1 MSRFLLVLLAI
12 GLSQVAGFDAA
23 DAQTTSAQ
31 IEKADRLEDADRF
44 SDSLAILKEAEKNN
58 PHNAEILY
66 RISRVESELLDDLSD
81 DAKKKSYAQ
90 ESVAYA
96 QKAIEAAPQNS
107 NAHLAAAIAYG
118 MLTDYVDD
126 KTKMEYSK
134 LIEADAEK
142 AIELDPKNDY
152 AYLIIAR
159 WNFEMTQLNPV
170 LKTIAEWLYGQMPPA
185 SQNKALEEFQK
196 AIALA
201 PNRIIHHYSYGDALE
216 RLGRKEQAKAEF
228 QKVLQLTA
236 TDKED
241 RGYQKRAASA
251 LKAMER

>member
-12 GLSQVAGFDAA
+12 GLSQMAESNAA
-23 DAQTTSAQ
+23 HAQTISAQ

-44 SDSLAILKEAEKNN
+44 SDSLAILKAVEKND
-58 PHNAEILY
+58 PDHAEILY
-66 RISRVESELLDDLSD
+66 RISRVEAELLDDLSD
-81 DAKKKSYAQ
+81 ESEKKSYAQ

-96 QKAIEAAPQNS
+96 KRAIAAAPENS
-107 NAHLAAAIAYG
+107 NAHLAASIAYG

-126 KTKMEYSK
+126 KTKIEFSK
-134 LIEADAEK
+134 LIKAEAQR

-152 AYLIIAR
+152 AYLILAR
-159 WNFEMTQLNPV
+159 WNFEMTELNPV

-185 SQNKALEEFQK
+185 SQDKALEDFQK

-216 RLGRKEQAKAEF
+216 RLGRKDQAKVEF
-228 QKVLQLTA
+228 QKALQLTA

-241 RGYQKRAASA
+241 RGYQKKAAAA
-251 LKAMER
+251 LKRLR